1 MRGGGIA
8 EEHRGAW
15 GGTWG
20 YVRVEGVSAWDWG
33 RGVVVGRCPWGRVGV
48 LVGACGRGNAGWEV
62 LERICSWGHVE
73 V

>member
-1 MRGGGIA
+1 MGVREGG
-8 EEHRGAW
+8 
-15 GGTWG
+15 
-20 YVRVEGVSAWDWG
+20 GVSAWDWG